1 MTGELETTDEPAGD
15 APRWDGWL
23 APRAWVPAGA
33 ILVVAVAV
41 FAVLFVRE
49 FRSPQT
55 ITRRCE
61 PGDPGCE
68 LRQKIHEHAD
78 FAVVIRGQQFDFG
91 QKQFIS
97 TAEKELSPNVHIHSP
112 RHTVIHI
119 HREQTTWDEFFRS
132 LGFELTDTCITL
144 PAGERYCNT
153 ATEKLKFVVNGVR
166 IDSIMFED
174 LQGLSRVLI
183 SYGPE
188 TDDQVMQQY
197 AHVTDQA
204 CIPSGL
210 CLARGTGSGE
220 HGEPEPCTVS
230 DNTCN

>member
-1 MTGELETTDEPAGD
+1 MTEEPEGD
-15 APRWDGWL
+15 PPRWDGWL
-23 APRAWVPAGA
+23 GPRMWTPAAA
-33 ILVVAVAV
+33 ILLVALAV
-41 FAVLFVRE
+41 FVVLFVRE
-49 FRSPQT
+49 YRSPQNV
-55 ITRRCE
+55 TRRCQ

-78 FAVVIRGQQFDFG
+78 FAVVIHGTQFDFG

-97 TAEKELSPNVHIHSP
+97 TAGKELSPNVHIHDP
-112 RHTVIHI
+112 RHTVIHV

-132 LGFELTDTCITL
+132 LGFELTDTCIKL
-144 PAGERYCNT
+144 PTGESYCNT
-153 ATEKLKFVVNGVR
+153 GADKLKFVINGVR
-166 IDSIMFED
+166 VDSIMFED
-174 LQGLSRVLI
+174 IQGLSRALI

-188 TDDQVMQQY
+188 TGDQLMQQY
-197 AHVTDQA
+197 AQVTDQA

-210 CLARGTGSGE
+210 CLARGNGSGE